1 MAVCVGGYTIQAIKQ
16 SHDTGH
22 FRRHGGV
29 DPKIVRRSYTHT
41 EKGLFKKKKNPRRK
55 LYNWME
61 KVVSE

>member
-29 DPKIVRRSYTHT
+29 DPKIVRGTYTHT
-41 EKGLFKKKKNPRRK
+41 QKKDCLKKKPKTK
-55 LYNWME
+55 IIQLDGE
-61 KVVSE
+61 GCQ

>member
-29 DPKIVRRSYTHT
+29 DPKIVRGTYTHT
-41 EKGLFKKKKNPRRK
+41 QKKDC
-55 LYNWME
+55 
-61 KVVSE
+61 